1 MTGKNGRIV
10 VKVGT
15 KVLTNNSGVLDPAAV
30 ANVAAQI
37 AGLIADGYAVVLV
50 SSGAMGAGKSLLHTT
65 KHLTSIS
72 EKQLYAAIGQAYLI
86 NVYSTEFQKHNLLC
100 AQVLATKEDFRD
112 KSHYF
117 NMRNCM
123 ETLLHDHVVPIVN
136 ENDVVAL
143 GELTFT
149 DNDELAG
156 RVASM
161 INADR
166 LIILSSVPGVL
177 DSDGNVIQE
186 ITLESHYA
194 ASGHIT
200 TEKSEAGRGG
210 MKTKFLAAKKLASQ
224 GIETI
229 IANGTVPHI
238 LKRIMSGEQLG
249 TRFTAGKRKASL
261 KRRLA
266 HSENLVQGTV
276 TVNDNA
282 AKILR
287 DQNVSL
293 LFVGVTNVAGN
304 FYKGDV
310 IAIKNHSGNQI
321 GYGISRYDHNE
332 AATFI
337 GQRNVKPLIHYD
349 YLFIE

>member
-1 MTGKNGRIV
+1 MTSKGRIV

-15 KVLTNNSGVLDPAAV
+15 KVLTNDRGVLDPAAV
-30 ANVAAQI
+30 ANIADQI
-37 AGLIADGYAVVLV
+37 AGLIADGYTVVLV

-65 KHLTSIS
+65 RRLTSVS
-72 EKQLYAAIGQAYLI
+72 EKQLFAAIGQAYLI

-112 KSHYF
+112 RSHYF

-123 ETLLHDHVVPIVN
+123 ETLLHDNVVPIVN

-177 DSDGNVIQE
+177 DGDGNVIEE

-210 MKTKFLAAKKLASQ
+210 MKTKFVAAKKLASQ
-224 GIETI
+224 GIETV
-229 IANGTVPHI
+229 IANGTIPG
-238 LKRIMSGEQLG
+238 IMKKVMSKEQIG

-293 LFVGVTNVAGN
+293 LFVGVTGLKGS

-310 IAIKNHSGNQI
+310 IAINNQSGNQI
-321 GYGISRYDHNE
+321 GYGISRYDTADAQE
-332 AATFI
+332 LL